1 MFATFL
7 DTVVAISAF
16 GGLVL
21 GIVNLWNARSA
32 TSVTYR
38 WELDHEYADVPY
50 LVSSENFQ
58 VSLRNGLA
66 YLLPGADDIYAQPMK
81 LRIVVRA
88 DRRGTTPE
96 TIEYVELGDA
106 TRKVSFDRQPGMVG
120 SAVRTLDPNS
130 HFEWAFNLD
139 SIARQLSHSY
149 PAGDFPEIAIRLSSA
164 RTQKRRFLEA
174 ATIPAS
180 EISAVVDACQK
191 VWPNYPNSK
200 NHLEDLA

>member
-1 MFATFL
+1 MFSTFL
-7 DTVVAISAF
+7 NTVVASSAF

-21 GIVNLWNARSA
+21 GIFNLWNARSA

-66 YLLPGADDIYAQPMK
+66 YLLPGADDIYAHPVK

-96 TIEYVELGDA
+96 TIEYVELGDV
-106 TRKVSFDRQPGMVG
+106 TRRVSFDRQPGMVG

-130 HFEWAFNLD
+130 HFEWKFDFD
-139 SIARQLSHSY
+139 SIARQLSHSH
-149 PAGDFPEIAIRLSSA
+149 PASDFPEIAIRLSNGG
-164 RTQKRRFLEA
+164 TQRRRFLDA
-174 ATIPAS
+174 PVIPAA
-180 EISAVVDACQK
+180 EVRAVVEACQK

-200 NHLEDLA
+200 NHLA